1 MLALFRRAGSAADA
15 HFPALGG
22 TCLAQPLPTRAA
34 LPEGCFA
41 VAVDERGHTRRIG
54 HGKAA
59 LPGERCWCVHPGPYT
74 ADLVPFPAAP
84 EIGLRT
90 TFAIDS
96 ADPRLAQQRFD
107 LYLAAEACGSVEL
120 AAFGRQMEAALVDE
134 LVHGGLDLPPCTS
147 FDEWNTFRAGLNQL
161 MYTRFGVTVD
171 DCVPVDLG
179 DVRDYAASLL
189 DGVAQPVEQVAAAA
203 PQPPD
208 PGPEDAAALR
218 RLFLELPSVAGA
230 LRHAALPFQE
240 RRALLERLDLLGLA
254 AGTMPALGL
263 AAPGQ
268 PLSTA
273 VQARRAAHSRRAAAA
288 LDEAWALLARLEH
301 APAGDVLD
309 EAGRIVAN
317 LEHACAARRA
327 AEGVPA

>member
-1 MLALFRRAGSAADA
+1 MLALFKRAGR
-15 HFPALGG
+15 PAGASFAGLGASS
-22 TCLAQPLPTRAA
+22 LAQPVPAGVA
-34 LPEGCFA
+34 LPDGCFA
-41 VAVDERGHTRRIG
+41 VAVDEAGRTRRIG

-59 LPGERCWCVHPGPYT
+59 LAGERCWCVHPGPYT

-84 EIGLRT
+84 EIGLRA

-107 LYLAAEACGSVEL
+107 LYLAAEASGGLGL
-120 AAFGRQMEAALVDE
+120 AAFARQMEAALEHE
-134 LVHGGLDLPPCTS
+134 LAHGGLDLPPCTS
-147 FDEWNTFRAGLNQL
+147 FEEWNAFRTGLNQL

-179 DVRDYAASLL
+179 PSRDYAALLL
-189 DGVAQPVEQVAAAA
+189 DGAAQPAGDVAALPA
-203 PQPPD
+203 PPAD
-208 PGPEDAAALR
+208 PGPGDAAALR
-218 RLFLELPSVAGA
+218 RLFLELPAVAGA
-230 LRHAALPFQE
+230 LRQAALPSRE

-268 PLSTA
+268 PLGMA
-273 VQARRAAHSRRAAAA
+273 AQARRAGHSRRAAAA

-301 APAGDVLD
+301 APADALLD
-309 EAGRIVAN
+309 EAARIVAN
-317 LEHACAARRA
+317 LEQACAARRA
-327 AEGVPA
+327 VEGVQA